1 MPTPP
6 KWRVIASFAAVYLIW
21 GSSYLAIHFAIE
33 SLPPLIIAGMRF
45 TIAGVIL
52 YVFARRGGAPN
63 PGFKQWRSAALLG
76 ILMFLVANGC
86 LMWAQKTVPSGI
98 AATLYATVPLWFAL
112 LGWLWL
118 GETRP
123 TGRVMIGLLV
133 GFVGTALLVGP
144 AGEVGAVDPFGAF
157 LVLVSAASWA
167 ISSLL
172 SRQMHLSDSPTM
184 VAAMNLFTGGLL
196 LLAAS
201 IVSGEWAS
209 LNLATIELRSVL
221 AVAYLILGPSVTAFS
236 SYMWLLANVSPSS
249 LGTYA
254 YVNPVV
260 AVFLGWLL
268 ANELL
273 TPRTILA
280 SAVIIAAVVLINT
293 ARKPKPTTAI
303 ESNGINFWSQ
313 LRGIWQQR

>member
-6 KWRVIASFAAVYLIW
+6 KWRVIASFTAVYLIW

-33 SLPPLIIAGMRF
+33 SLPPFLIAGIRF
-45 TIAGVIL
+45 TIAGLIL
-52 YVFARRGGAPN
+52 FALARRGGAPN
-63 PGFKQWRSAALLG
+63 PGFKQWRSAMLLG

-118 GETRP
+118 GENRP
-123 TGRVMIGLLV
+123 SGRVMIGLLV
-133 GFVGTALLVGP
+133 GFAGTALLVGP
-144 AGEVGAVDPFGAF
+144 AGEIGSVDPFGAF
-157 LVLVSAASWA
+157 LVLVSAAAWA

-172 SRQMHLSDSPTM
+172 SRQLHLSDSPMM

-196 LLAAS
+196 LLGAS
-201 IVSGEWAS
+201 LVTGEWATLDLGAIDPRS
-209 LNLATIELRSVL
+209 LL
-221 AVAYLILGPSVTAFS
+221 AVGYLILGPSVTAFS

-268 ANELL
+268 AGELL
-273 TPRTILA
+273 TPRTIIA
-280 SAVIIAAVVLINT
+280 SGVIIAAVVLITT
-293 ARKPKPTTAI
+293 ARKAKASPTV
-303 ESNGINFWSQ
+303 EHQGISFWSH
-313 LRGIWQQR
+313 LRTIWQER